1 MCRPFRYSAW
11 TIPNCSEERKMLQRC
26 PPAGVAQFVAK
37 VYRMLSTDK
46 CSDFIRWTD
55 DGSGFRVYQPA
66 DFSRCVLP
74 RFFKHAQFPSFTR
87 QLNMYNWKS
96 ISTGDPA
103 VREFHHP
110 FFHRDR
116 PEDMVHIKRKPSS
129 SKQAQMEMLR
139 KRKREEVENSEALAA
154 MSSRCAV
161 LERQMELMQQG
172 MADMQAEA
180 YALWTLLM
188 EASIVDGDSARRA
201 IKRAR
206 MGQRA
211 GGTLAACGEAPASP
225 PAAASDDA
233 PAAAAKRPLDKM
245 PSFPPALP
253 AGARLSASPAVAA
266 AAAAA
271 SAAAALA
278 APGGAPAVSAGKPCG
293 DGRKDPS
300 LSALC
305 KAAMLSS
312 PMLSARGSSAF
323 MPPAAPGS
331 GAAASSSGA
340 AL

>member
-1 MCRPFRYSAW
+1 MTAQASAF
-11 TIPNCSEERKMLQRC
+11 TSPPTLAAACVALPRRRALPGGC
-26 PPAGVAQFVAK
+26 APPACDCPATKLACRARAQ
-37 VYRMLSTDK
+37 
-46 CSDFIRWTD
+46 
-55 DGSGFRVYQPA
+55 
-66 DFSRCVLP
+66 VLP